1 MKVPPE
7 IILKNVKTTPEIDK
21 LLNRGI
27 AKLEQTCNYII
38 NTHITIEREQ
48 GRHQTGNPY
57 RILIDIRIPNRAAIV
72 VSRSSKASKSKMEG
86 LTVPPASLVTD
97 IEPENSVNTRVEL
110 PKKLKVREEPLQAL
124 IRRTF
129 DSARRQLEKEVEK
142 QRGEEKTSAQLQTQ
156 AVVEKIFRDEG
167 YGFLRSLDG
176 QQVYFHQNS
185 VLHDHWNNMTAGT
198 IVRYVPELGEKGL
211 QASTVEMVNK
221 PGVAEMHN
229 ELHDLP
235 TIK

>member
-1 MKVPPE
+1 
-7 IILKNVKTTPEIDK
+7 
-21 LLNRGI
+21 
-27 AKLEQTCNYII
+27 
-38 NTHITIEREQ
+38 
-48 GRHQTGNPY
+48 
-57 RILIDIRIPNRAAIV
+57 
-72 VSRSSKASKSKMEG
+72 
-86 LTVPPASLVTD
+86 
-97 IEPENSVNTRVEL
+97 
-110 PKKLKVREEPLQAL
+110 LQAL

-129 DSARRQLEKEVEK
+129 DSARRQLEKETEK

-185 VLHDHWNNMTAGT
+185 VLHDHWNTMTAGA

-235 TIK
+235 IIK